1 MEWEHLFREIILERG
16 YEYYLEG
23 AVVNEHISKNSISA
37 TVSGNDD
44 YDVEIIFNNDKII
57 GMYCSCPYAADGHN
71 CKHMAAVLYTYQE
84 HIEYESSINN
94 HISNNSSTLDEIIKK
109 ASDKQVRD
117 FLFNVLKDDDKLLS
131 RFKILVDKSQ
141 IDIKQ
146 YKKQINK
153 TIKSFLGRDY
163 FISYHQAGNF
173 IMAMEEYLYE
183 DIYMMID
190 AGNYLDAFELT
201 SYLFLSVSNV
211 EMDDSDGGLGM
222 LASECYQVWNKIL
235 DQANEQIEAKIYQ
248 WFINHLDGS
257 VIDYM
262 EEYLEEIL
270 MEQFKSEKY
279 LKDKLLYTENKVILE
294 KQKPESWTTNYN
306 VEKWALNHI
315 KIMEE
320 LKFSFD
326 DIDKYCKENWKYSRI
341 REYYISTC
349 INKKQYN
356 QAIKVLKE
364 SLKLDADKL
373 GLVKEHSLKLKE
385 LYKLT
390 KNNEAYKQQLWQLVT
405 KDNPGDLN
413 NFNELKSLYSKE
425 EWQNVREKIFVAL
438 PKYSYIDHL
447 YKEEKLYDRLL
458 DYVLKSPGLNYVFKY
473 ENILKDDYSQE
484 LLQKYTDELNK
495 MVTYTAN
502 RKKYKEWVMIL
513 RKMTKLKDGDKAVQ
527 DIVKNWKIMYSKRK
541 AMMEELERL

>member
-222 LASECYQVWNKIL
+222 FASECYQVGNKIL

-306 VEKWALNHI
+306 VEKWASNHI

>member
-1 MEWEHLFREIILERG
+1 
-16 YEYYLEG
+16 
-23 AVVNEHISKNSISA
+23 
-37 TVSGNDD
+37 
-44 YDVEIIFNNDKII
+44 
-57 GMYCSCPYAADGHN
+57 
-71 CKHMAAVLYTYQE
+71 
-84 HIEYESSINN
+84 
-94 HISNNSSTLDEIIKK
+94 
-109 ASDKQVRD
+109 
-117 FLFNVLKDDDKLLS
+117 
-131 RFKILVDKSQ
+131 
-141 IDIKQ
+141 
-146 YKKQINK
+146 
-153 TIKSFLGRDY
+153 
-163 FISYHQAGNF
+163 
-173 IMAMEEYLYE
+173 
-183 DIYMMID
+183 
-190 AGNYLDAFELT
+190 
-201 SYLFLSVSNV
+201 
-211 EMDDSDGGLGM
+211 
-222 LASECYQVWNKIL
+222 
-235 DQANEQIEAKIYQ
+235 
-248 WFINHLDGS
+248 
-257 VIDYM
+257 
-262 EEYLEEIL
+262 